1 MNLVGEQFLDWLIIR
16 MKRLHEALGR
26 FWNCR
31 APGAHASQRETYTD
45 QW

>member
-1 MNLVGEQFLDWLIIR
+1 MNLVGEQFLDWLVMR

-26 FWNCR
+26 FWNR
-31 APGAHASQRETYTD
+31 QAPPAEASQRENYTD